1 MSTPIIRDVEKTLAR
16 DAELMQEAYST
27 GVLVALL
34 VEEEL
39 EAAGV
44 PHQDFSFLGWVY
56 SLQPVTPGRL
66 SAETGLPPTTVRDY
80 IRRLVL
86 RGDLRKARNPDD
98 GRSYHLMLTPKGRR
112 LMDRGWPAV
121 VAAFARLA
129 PYLDRPAAEYVASV
143 RELRDALRKAVAGPR
158 ANPPAGDR
166 RLSSTKS

>member
-1 MSTPIIRDVEKTLAR
+1 MSTPKIRDVEKALAR

-34 VEEEL
+34 VNEEL
-39 EAAGV
+39 EAVGV

-66 SAETGLPPTTVRDY
+66 SAETGLPPTTIRDY

-86 RGDLRKARNPDD
+86 RGDVRKVRNPDD
-98 GRSYHLMLTPKGRR
+98 GRSYHMMLTPKGRR

-121 VAAFARLA
+121 VAAFARVV
-129 PYLDRPAAEYVASV
+129 PHLDRPAAEYVVSV
-143 RELRDALRKAVAGPR
+143 RELRDALRKAVAGP
-158 ANPPAGDR
+158 
-166 RLSSTKS
+166 SSTS

>member
-1 MSTPIIRDVEKTLAR
+1 MSTPIIRFVENALAR
-16 DAELMQEAYST
+16 DAELMQEAYSA

-34 VEEEL
+34 VNEEL

-66 SAETGLPPTTVRDY
+66 SAETGLPPTTIRDY

-86 RGDLRKARNPDD
+86 RGDVRKVRNPDD

-121 VAAFARLA
+121 VAAFARLV
-129 PYLDRPAAEYVASV
+129 PYLDRPAAEYVSTV
-143 RELRDALRKAVAGPR
+143 RELRGALREAAGAAEVA
-158 ANPPAGDR
+158 PA
-166 RLSSTKS
+166 SSLERTAKR

>member
-1 MSTPIIRDVEKTLAR
+1 MKKTLAR
-16 DAELMQEAYST
+16 DAELMQETYSA

-39 EAAGV
+39 EAIGV
-44 PHQDFSFLGWVY
+44 PHQDFSFLGWVN

-86 RGDLRKARNPDD
+86 RGDVRKARNPDD
-98 GRSYHLMLTPKGRR
+98 GRSYYLTLTPKGRR

-121 VAAFARLA
+121 VAAFARLD
-129 PYLDRPAAEYVASV
+129 PYLDRPAAEYLVSV
-143 RELRDALRKAVAGPR
+143 RKLRDALRQAVAEP
-158 ANPPAGDR
+158 
-166 RLSSTKS
+166 RLSHDRVSAQ